1 MSFVAASRRASEP
14 SARAAAV
21 VDSAAVGAAAA
32 ELTRSSARVTG
43 CIVVYPRRRVRERNR
58 RGLVHG
64 AHAVVALQRR
74 GLGGR
79 EVEDQSRNGRQV
91 RDGERIWVVFCERA
105 VVFFIGEMD
114 DVFASLRVRAA
125 GER

>member
-1 MSFVAASRRASEP
+1 M
-14 SARAAAV
+14 
-21 VDSAAVGAAAA
+21 G
-32 ELTRSSARVTG
+32 
-43 CIVVYPRRRVRERNR
+43 RVRERNR

-64 AHAVVALQRR
+64 ADAVVLLQRR

-79 EVEDQSRNGRQV
+79 EVEDQGRNGRQV
-91 RDGERIWVVFCERA
+91 RDGERIRVVFCERA
-105 VVFFIGEMD
+105 VVSFIGEMD